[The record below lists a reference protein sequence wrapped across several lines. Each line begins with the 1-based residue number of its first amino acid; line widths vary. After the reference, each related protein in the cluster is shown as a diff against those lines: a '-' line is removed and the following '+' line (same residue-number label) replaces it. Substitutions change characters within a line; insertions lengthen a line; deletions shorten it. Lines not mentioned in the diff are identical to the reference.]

1 MENREVLKEQ
11 RKEWE
16 EKVLMPAAKRFRME
30 KRPTKFHTPLDIEDL
45 DFQRDVGFPGQYP
58 FTAAAYPVNLVPKIT
73 KGAKPGGLRRAAT
86 YS

>member
-30 KRPTKFHTPLDIEDL
+30 KRPTNNP
-45 DFQRDVGFPGQYP
+45 
-58 FTAAAYPVNLVPKIT
+58 
-73 KGAKPGGLRRAAT
+73 
-86 YS
+86 